1 MRFQLI
7 SCSKVKVIKMNLN
20 KQQGF
25 TMIELIMV
33 IVILGILAATAL
45 PKFVDL
51 GKDARSASV
60 NAAKGALSSVAA
72 MAHGKYL
79 VSGTPPVSIVAEGV
93 TITYSTAFASGYPK
107 ADTSLAAA
115 AGLAATDYTITAS
128 GTTLTISPVSAPTA
142 TASTCSVVYAEP
154 ISATAAPVLTVAT
167 GGC

>member
-1 MRFQLI
+1 
-7 SCSKVKVIKMNLN
+7 MNLN

-51 GKDARSASV
+51 GKDARAASV

-79 VSGTPPVSIVAEGV
+79 VSATPPASIVAEGV
-93 TITYSTAFASGYPK
+93 TITFSTAFASGYPK
-107 ADTSLAAA
+107 ADASLAAA
-115 AGLAATDYTITAS
+115 AGLSASDYTITAS
-128 GTTLTISPVSAPTA
+128 STANTLTISPISAPTA
-142 TASTCSVVYAEP
+142 TASSCSVVYAEP
-154 ISATAAPVLTVAT
+154 TSATAAPVLTVTVT
-167 GGC
+167 GC